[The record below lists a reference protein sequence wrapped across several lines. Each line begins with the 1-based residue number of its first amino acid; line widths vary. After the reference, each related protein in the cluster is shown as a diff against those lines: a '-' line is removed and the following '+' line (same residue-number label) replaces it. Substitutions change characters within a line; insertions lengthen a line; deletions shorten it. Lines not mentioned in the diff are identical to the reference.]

1 MRRQF
6 FHLAAILMAL
16 LWLIARLGVATAQ
29 DPEIAGGPAAP
40 SQALYLPVVSGGTD
54 AMPVIHSFTANA
66 ASIPAGG
73 SVTLAWD
80 VSGATSLNI
89 APDIGAVAG
98 VSITIA
104 PANTTRYT
112 LTAAN
117 AAGSVTAQTTVT
129 VVSAPPDATGFF
141 LVPTPNIELPTSHAT
156 MAVDPAGGVHVAFTP
171 QAGASQA
178 PTRPAYYA
186 YCATNCTTSSAF
198 TILQLGDGVDYASL
212 ALDPLG
218 RPRLLL
224 RIPAQSGAIFI
235 FQYWMCD
242 SNCLARD
249 QWRSGAIGYTYA
261 RPIGWVEP
269 FIHAFAL
276 DQAGRPRF
284 IYYDNGA
291 DHEDAHRGV
300 FYASCDSDCTDAAQW
315 RELRLLDDPHA
326 RDFDLAFGPD
336 GQPRMVYAT
345 YNSDELTQP
354 VVYVE
359 CNQQCHLVESW
370 STILLADTVSASVSH
385 FAVFALEVDSEGK
398 PRVALYTGTGAGG
411 SLSTNTLYY
420 LTCDAAAC
428 AQAQA
433 WSALNLGFS
442 ETHGEEGVDLALDA
456 QNRPRL
462 AYHAP
467 MGAGFGL
474 QYAWCDSDCAMSAQG
489 WRTQK
494 MEASEEVNAEM
505 PIPPWSG
512 CAFPQCN
519 PPIPPCTVST
529 WDSGLRPAL
538 ALDAAGNPR
547 IAFDAHHEQGGAC
560 GTFTDTKQTRF
571 IQFVQP

>member
-40 SQALYLPVVSGGTD
+40 SQALYLPVVSGGTG
-54 AMPVIHSFTANA
+54 AM
-66 ASIPAGG
+66 
-73 SVTLAWD
+73 
-80 VSGATSLNI
+80 
-89 APDIGAVAG
+89 
-98 VSITIA
+98 
-104 PANTTRYT
+104 
-112 LTAAN
+112 
-117 AAGSVTAQTTVT
+117 
-129 VVSAPPDATGFF
+129 PPDATGFF
-141 LVPTPNIELPTSHAT
+141 LVPTPNIELPTSHPT

-178 PTRPAYYA
+178 PARPAYYA
-186 YCATNCTTSSAF
+186 YCAANCTTSSAF

-235 FQYWMCD
+235 FQYWMCN

-284 IYYDNGA
+284 VYYDNGA

-300 FYASCDSDCTDAAQW
+300 FYASCDRDCTAAAQW

-326 RDFDLAFGPD
+326 HDFDLAFGPD

-345 YNSDELTQP
+345 YNSGELTQP

-359 CNQQCHLVESW
+359 CNQQCHLIESW
-370 STILLADTVSASVSH
+370 STVLLADTVSASVSH

-420 LTCDAAAC
+420 LTCDAAC
-428 AQAQA
+428 AQTQA
-433 WSALNLGFS
+433 WSVLNLGFP

-474 QYAWCDSDCAMSAQG
+474 QYAWCDSDCATSAQG

-494 MEASEEVNAEM
+494 MEASEEGNAEL

-560 GTFTDTKQTRF
+560 GTFTDTKQSRF